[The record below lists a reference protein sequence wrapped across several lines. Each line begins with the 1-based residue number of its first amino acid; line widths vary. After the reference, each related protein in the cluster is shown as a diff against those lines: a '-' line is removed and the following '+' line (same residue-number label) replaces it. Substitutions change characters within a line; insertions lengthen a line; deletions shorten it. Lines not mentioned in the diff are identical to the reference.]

1 MQELF
6 SAYNVQMNY
15 NERMKEIASKRRA
28 LFRELHDE
36 QKLSFVEIARRFS
49 ISPQRARQIYDGKR
63 RDI

>member
-1 MQELF
+1 
-6 SAYNVQMNY
+6 MNY